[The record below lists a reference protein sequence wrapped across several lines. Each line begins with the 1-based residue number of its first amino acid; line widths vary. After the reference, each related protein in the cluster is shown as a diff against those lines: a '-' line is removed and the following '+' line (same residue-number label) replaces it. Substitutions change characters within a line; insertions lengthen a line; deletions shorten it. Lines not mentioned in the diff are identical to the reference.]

1 MQAFEEGSAGQV
13 VKVAGV
19 RIEFGGQVVEVRR
32 RDGLGTLGSLWNL
45 SGCGGR
51 VRRSG
56 GDGGFDRIVDGEHLV
71 HLSRLE
77 DFTYAGTDAG
87 EGELEPAVLALSERE
102 DQAAQ
107 IDHNLGMDAF
117 ADDLPEEVVER
128 ASALFGA
135 AFGKGQDDRVLHT
148 SELAEIQG
156 DPPFPVE

>member
-13 VKVAGV
+13 VKV
-19 RIEFGGQVVEVRR
+19 RR
-32 RDGLGTLGSLWNL
+32 RDGLGTCSSLWNP
-45 SGCGGR
+45 SGCDGR

-87 EGELEPAVLALSERE
+87 EGELEPAFLALSERE
-102 DQAAQ
+102 DQAAQIERGEPGDLAQ